1 MAGFEVDYYTDYRPT
16 EGEVKNKGQIKVHYS
31 NNIKKDNYI
40 ILGTISGENHYGAP
54 YYDKVFSERLYDVCN
69 WMGGDA
75 LLYKPKLSNPNE
87 NFHVFEIL
95 KRK

>member
-1 MAGFEVDYYTDYRPT
+1 MNYRPT
-16 EGEVKNKGQIKVHYS
+16 EEEVKNKSEIKVYYS

-40 ILGTISGENHYGAP
+40 VLGTISGENLYGAP
-54 YYDKVFSERLYDVCN
+54 YYDKGFSERLYDVCN
-69 WMGGDA
+69 WMVGDV
-75 LLYKPKLSNPNE
+75 LLYKPKLDNKKK